1 MQLLSPITIASRTTP
16 NRVMFGPHVTNL
28 GADDRSIP
36 ARQVAYYERR
46 ARGGCGMIVA
56 EGASV
61 HSSDWP
67 YERAPLAERCG
78 QGWAD
83 IVAACRPHGSL
94 VIASLDH
101 AGGQGSSAYSQAPLW
116 APSRVPEVNSREVP
130 KWMEA
135 GDISAVI
142 DGFSGATRIAVEAD
156 VDGVEINA
164 GQHSLVRQFLS
175 GLTNQRDDAWGHDRL
190 LFARQVIEAVRAS
203 SGGRVVGLRLS
214 CDELAPW
221 AGITPE
227 MAPELAVGLV
237 RLGVQRDQPLG
248 AAVEDSIE

>member
-1 MQLLSPITIASRTTP
+1 MQLLSPITFASRTAP

-46 ARGGCGMIVA
+46 ARGGCGTIVV

-61 HSSDWP
+61 HASDWP

-135 GDISAVI
+135 DDIAAVI
-142 DGFSGATRIAVEAD
+142 DGFSACDHGSPSRPMSTVWRSMPASTA
-156 VDGVEINA
+156 
-164 GQHSLVRQFLS
+164 SC
-175 GLTNQRDDAWGHDRL
+175 
-190 LFARQVIEAVRAS
+190 AS
-203 SGGRVVGLRLS
+203 SSRVSRTSATTPGGRTGCCSPAR
-214 CDELAPW
+214 
-221 AGITPE
+221 
-227 MAPELAVGLV
+227 
-237 RLGVQRDQPLG
+237 
-248 AAVEDSIE
+248 